1 MGTNPAPPAGMAPGQ
16 RLVRSR
22 PDLVHQVTRWQA
34 LVAQNWQARD
44 VEDVAAY
51 LNQEFYRLP
60 GS

>member
-1 MGTNPAPPAGMAPGQ
+1 MAPGQ
-16 RLVRSR
+16 RLVRSW

-34 LVAQNWQARD
+34 LVGQNWQARD